1 MAWHRVVLSNQR
13 QSMAVYVAIDDHQW
27 SDLRQSAAIS
37 GNQRQSAAISG
48 NQRQSAAINGQ
59 TCGALNHSKRCLSPH
74 AAQNERQ

>member
-37 GNQRQSAAISG
+37 GNQRQSAAI
-48 NQRQSAAINGQ
+48 NGQ
-59 TCGALNHSKRCLSPH
+59 TCGALN
-74 AAQNERQ
+74 Q

>member
-1 MAWHRVVLSNQR
+1 MAWHRVVLCNQR

-27 SDLRQSAAIS
+27 SDL
-37 GNQRQSAAISG
+37 RQSAAISG